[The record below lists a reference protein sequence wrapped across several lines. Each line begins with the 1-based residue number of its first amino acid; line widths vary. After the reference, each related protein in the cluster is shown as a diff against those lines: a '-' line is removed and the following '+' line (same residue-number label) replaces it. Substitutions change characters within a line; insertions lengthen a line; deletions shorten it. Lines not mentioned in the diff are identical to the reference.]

1 MNEPTD
7 RLERTSDSLAAS
19 GTSRAA
25 LWLRVTLLAGAL
37 AVLAFAISPSAQAAT
52 GGAAS
57 ALPVSAEEEAAT
69 AETEG
74 ATAVAASAFNEAELS
89 FTPYRIAGASWYGGK
104 TMWGR
109 HTACGQILRPTTIG
123 VANKTLPCG
132 TPVKFVWHG
141 HSVIAPVIDRGPY
154 IRGRAWDLTSA
165 AAESLEI
172 EGIGRIQYAVAIEYA
187 AKGL

>member
-1 MNEPTD
+1 MTENPN
-7 RLERTSDSLAAS
+7 RLERTTKSSAAH
-19 GTSRAA
+19 GPGRTT
-25 LWLRVTLLAGAL
+25 LWLRIALFAGAL
-37 AVLAFAISPSAQAAT
+37 AVLAFAISPGAQAAT

-57 ALPVSAEEEAAT
+57 ALPAAAEEEAAT
-69 AETEG
+69 TETEG
-74 ATAVAASAFNEAELS
+74 VTAAASAFNEAELS

-109 HTACGQILRPTTIG
+109 HTACGQILRPTTVG

-154 IRGRAWDLTSA
+154 VKGRAWDLTSA
-165 AAESLEI
+165 AAERLEF

-187 AKGL
+187 SKGL